1 MVPCASVPRFLPFT
15 GPKPCQMSS
24 PIRCGNAQGC
34 PLSPILFLFVGEA
47 LARLAQDA
55 PEWEGVTVGGF
66 EHFLSQFADD
76 TTLFVK
82 NFQNL
87 PLMWSCVRKY
97 ERATGMKVNI
107 KKTEGIR
114 AGALRGEEYDWH
126 ANGDVRL
133 TTRLEGGKV
142 VADLS
147 VGLGAN
153 IAWCKKGDYIISLGT
168 PIGDDFSLDR
178 FWESKM
184 NKTKRVMAGWHDIN
198 NVTPYGRALLANTS
212 YTLRRT
218 TQ

>member
-1 MVPCASVPRFLPFT
+1 MAHCTPQRRVMVNGHLSDKF
-15 GPKPCQMSS
+15 

-47 LARLAQDA
+47 LARPAQDA

-133 TTRLEGGKV
+133 TTRLGE
-142 VADLS
+142 
-147 VGLGAN
+147 
-153 IAWCKKGDYIISLGT
+153 T
-168 PIGDDFSLDR
+168 PSR
-178 FWESKM
+178 F
-184 NKTKRVMAGWHDIN
+184 H
-198 NVTPYGRALLANTS
+198 PLF
-212 YTLRRT
+212 
-218 TQ
+218 QHF